1 MNNNDTSPVTQRCL
15 RYVQMD
21 RSFRTVVGRALE
33 SGSITMMQWLLLS
46 IVYDG
51 PPAGITMST
60 AARTLDV
67 TLPQV
72 TALTNELLKNKLI
85 KQKTQSYDRRTRLI
99 SATAKG
105 SKVLEESLEAINA
118 AVGEWFSGVPED
130 QVRAYWDVV
139 ERLNTKN
146 QE

>member
-1 MNNNDTSPVTQRCL
+1 
-15 RYVQMD
+15 MD
-21 RSFRTVVGRALE
+21 RSFRTIVGRALE
-33 SGSITMMQWLLLS
+33 PGSITMMQWLLLS
-46 IVYDG
+46 IVCEG

-72 TALTNELLKNKLI
+72 TALTNELLKDKLI

-99 SATAKG
+99 SATTKG
-105 SKVLEESLEAINA
+105 SKVIEQSLDT
-118 AVGEWFSGVPED
+118 VDDVVREWFSGVPAD
-130 QVRAYWDVV
+130 KVRAYWEVV
-139 ERLNTKN
+139 EHLNSRN